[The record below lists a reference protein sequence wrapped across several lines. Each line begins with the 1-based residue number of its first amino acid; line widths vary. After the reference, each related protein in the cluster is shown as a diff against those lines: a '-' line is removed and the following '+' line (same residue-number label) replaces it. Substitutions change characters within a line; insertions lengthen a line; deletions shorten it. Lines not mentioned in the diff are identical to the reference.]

1 MSENDIQKQTQQQS
15 EYKFVP
21 REPTAE
27 EKEIYREVARMIH
40 GK

>member
-1 MSENDIQKQTQQQS
+1 MTDNDNKKQAEQYHA
-15 EYKFVP
+15 EKFAP

-27 EKEIYREVARMIH
+27 EQEIFREVARMIH